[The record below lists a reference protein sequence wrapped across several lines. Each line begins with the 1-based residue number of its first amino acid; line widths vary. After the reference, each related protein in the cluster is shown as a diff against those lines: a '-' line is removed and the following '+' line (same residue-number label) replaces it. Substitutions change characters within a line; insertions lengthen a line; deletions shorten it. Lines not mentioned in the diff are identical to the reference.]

1 MDIRRILANPMVRR
15 LAATFV
21 LSAAGAVGIV
31 SNEGVEH
38 KVYLDAV
45 GVPTVC
51 AGHTGRDVT
60 VKDVGKEYDDAA
72 CATLLQSDT
81 RTAQAGV
88 ARLVK
93 VPITQ
98 NQYDALVDFVFNV
111 GEGNLSTSTL
121 LRKLNAGD
129 CRGAAA
135 EFPRW
140 DKAKGKTLRG
150 LTKRRAWERSIFEP
164 DCP

>member
-1 MDIRRILANPMVRR
+1 MDFRRITSNPVVRR
-15 LAATFV
+15 LACTLV
-21 LSAAGAVGIV
+21 LSAAGALAIV

-38 KVYLDAV
+38 KVYLDPV
-45 GVPTVC
+45 NVPTVC
-51 AGHTGRDVT
+51 AGHTAT
-60 VKDVGKEYDDAA
+60 VDAGDVGEEYTDAQ
-72 CATLLQSDT
+72 CAELLRADT

-111 GEGNLSTSTL
+111 GEGNLASSTL
-121 LRKLNAGD
+121 LRKLNSGD

-140 DKAKGKTLRG
+140 NKAKGKVLKG
-150 LTKRRAWERSIFEP
+150 LVTRRAWERSIFEP
-164 DCP
+164 DCA

>member
-1 MDIRRILANPMVRR
+1 M
-15 LAATFV
+15 
-21 LSAAGAVGIV
+21 SIV

-38 KVYLDAV
+38 KVYLDTV
-45 GVPTVC
+45 QVPTVC
-51 AGHTGRDVT
+51 AGHTAT
-60 VKDVGKEYDDAA
+60 VSAQDVGKEYTDDQCAA
-72 CATLLQSDT
+72 LLRSDT
-81 RTAQAGV
+81 RTAQAAV

-93 VPITQ
+93 VPVTQ

-111 GEGNLSTSTL
+111 GEGNLASSTL
-121 LRKLNAGD
+121 LRKLNSSD

-140 DKAKGKTLRG
+140 NKAKGRVLKG
-150 LTKRRAWERSIFEP
+150 LTTRRAWERSIFEP

>member
-1 MDIRRILANPMVRR
+1 MGILQRAAANAVVRR

-21 LSAAGAVGIV
+21 LSAAGATAII

-45 GVPTVC
+45 AVPTVC
-51 AGHTGRDVT
+51 AGHTGTVT
-60 VKDVGKEYDDAA
+60 RKDVGKVYTDSQ
-72 CATLLQSDT
+72 CASLLQSDT

-93 VPITQ
+93 VPVSQ

-129 CRGAAA
+129 CHGAAA
-135 EFPRW
+135 EFPKW
-140 DKAKGKTLRG
+140 NKAKGKVLRG
-150 LTKRRAWERSIFEP
+150 LTTRREWERSIFEP

>member
-1 MDIRRILANPMVRR
+1 MDARRIIGNPLVRR
-15 LAATFV
+15 LAATLV
-21 LSAAGAVGIV
+21 LSAAGVVAII

-38 KVYLDAV
+38 RVYLDPV
-45 GVPTVC
+45 NIPTVC
-51 AGHTGRDVT
+51 AGHTSTVT
-60 VKDVGKEYDDAA
+60 EKDVGRFYSDAQCKA
-72 CATLLQSDT
+72 LLLADT

-111 GEGNLSTSTL
+111 GEGAFGKSTL
-121 LRKLNAGD
+121 LRKLNDGD
-129 CRGAAA
+129 CLGAAA

-140 DKAKGKTLRG
+140 NKAKGRVLPG
-150 LTKRRAWERSIFEP
+150 LTKRRAWEQSIFAP